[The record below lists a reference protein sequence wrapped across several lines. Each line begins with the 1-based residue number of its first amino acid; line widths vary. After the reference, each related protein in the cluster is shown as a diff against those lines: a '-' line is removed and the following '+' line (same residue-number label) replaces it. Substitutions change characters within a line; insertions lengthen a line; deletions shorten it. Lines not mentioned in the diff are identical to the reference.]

1 MIVMFMT
8 RKMAVL
14 SVAAVMLPACSDA
27 ATGDASDGDRMQVT
41 AAFYPLQYVAQRI
54 GGDAVDVTS
63 LTPPGGE
70 PHDLELTPQ
79 DLAQLQEAD
88 LVVHLSGFQPA
99 VDDAIAQT
107 SDVVAIDAADS
118 ADLEQSDAEDEHAEA
133 EHAEDE
139 HAQDEHAEDEHAEDE
154 HAEDEHGSVDPHFWL
169 DTHRLSDVAQAV
181 EQALSEADPDQA
193 DVFAE
198 NLAALQRDLSD
209 LDEEYDRGLAECAV
223 TSLVTAHD
231 SFGYLAQRYG
241 MEQVGIAGLSPDAE
255 PDPQQLASVADL
267 VEREGVTTIYTETL
281 VSPAV
286 AQTVAEETGAKT
298 AVLDPLEGL
307 TDDAADSDYLSVMR
321 ANLKTL
327 REGQACR

>member
-14 SVAAVMLPACSDA
+14 SVAALMLPACSDA

-118 ADLEQSDAEDEHAEA
+118 ADLEQSD
-133 EHAEDE
+133 
-139 HAQDEHAEDEHAEDE
+139 AEDEHAEDE

>member
-1 MIVMFMT
+1 MIVMFTT

-14 SVAAVMLPACSDA
+14 SVAALMLPACSDA

-118 ADLEQSDAEDEHAEA
+118 ADLEQSDAEDEHAE
-133 EHAEDE
+133 
-139 HAQDEHAEDEHAEDE
+139 DE

-181 EQALSEADPDQA
+181 QQALSEANPDQA

-209 LDEEYDRGLAECAV
+209 LDEEYDRGLADCAV

-298 AVLDPLEGL
+298 ALLDPLEGL
-307 TDDAADSDYLSVMR
+307 TDDAADSDYLSIMR